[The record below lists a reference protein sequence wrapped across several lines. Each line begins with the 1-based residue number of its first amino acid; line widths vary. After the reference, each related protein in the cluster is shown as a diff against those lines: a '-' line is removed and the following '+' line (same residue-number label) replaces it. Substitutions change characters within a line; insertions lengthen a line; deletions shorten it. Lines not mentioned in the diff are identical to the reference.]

1 MIKVVPPERR
11 CLCVNGIV
19 NQEDLTMAVKY
30 VSEFPFMQKYAKG
43 GKVEKVMREHKEGK
57 LHSGSK
63 KGPLVKSRK
72 QAVAIAL
79 SEGRKPVKKAMG
91 GEVDNYGNKKEPFRG
106 SPKKARELGRRDRMD
121 RMALAKMRKAEK
133 YAPGLSVDM
142 PDKRAKGGMP
152 VHKAKPMYGG
162 GKC

>member
-1 MIKVVPPERR
+1 
-11 CLCVNGIV
+11 
-19 NQEDLTMAVKY
+19 MAVKY

-121 RMALAKMRKAEK
+121 RMALEKMRKAEK